1 MSKKILKASAGT
13 GKTYRLA
20 LEYVVSLIK
29 GEKFSDIIVMTFTN
43 KAIAEI
49 EERIIK
55 FLYDLS
61 YETKDSENLKSSI
74 NNLYPDLAL
83 KKDEIE
89 KIYKDLI
96 INKEKLGIYTLDS
109 FKINTF
115 KNAIAPMKEVFS
127 YEIIDDEENSEIL
140 KKVFEKISDNREL
153 FSQFEEFFSDNVE
166 RDVEK
171 YIGILKNLIKYR
183 WRYIFINKDGKLKE
197 RKEFLVDDKDI
208 VNLLD
213 EIKIKIKELCELKAE
228 DKPLEEYANKIF
240 KKYLYLENFNEKR
253 DFFIQ
258 NLEEL
263 ITNDNLHNGRKT
275 TAKKENIIQY
285 KEEMAVLKENLNNL
299 LSKKIFNERIIPYE
313 KQVLNFVEIFFS
325 IYDEIKFKEKKFTQ
339 DDLKDYLLMYL
350 EDEKVNLIKN
360 NQITDY
366 MKEIIESECSSIF
379 IDEFQDTSIAQW
391 KLLEPFINSAK
402 NIICVGDEKQSIYG
416 WRDGEKNLFR
426 DLATIID
433 GEEEN
438 LDTSFRS
445 EENIVEFINEIFE
458 NILEKTGIEWDFIK
472 SNSNKKGREGLV
484 RIYNFTLTEEEK
496 KQNKKNKDNKKEIDK
511 TEYIKT
517 IIDVLKNDFN
527 ENYKG
532 IGIIARKNETLSE
545 IAEELLK
552 NKIPYTLEAKKSIFD
567 HKGVIPVIK
576 LLKYFLTE
584 NIFYLLEFLRDD
596 LILVEDSFIEKIT
609 EVWNLKNDNI
619 SIFFENI
626 LECDGYL
633 EEKKIIEKTS
643 NIYKKYS
650 ETEFRNM
657 DIVLDIIKEFGI
669 VEIYNKE
676 NEIKN
681 IYKFAT
687 ISKNF
692 ENIEEFLEEIEENSS
707 KDIYLQ
713 PTSQEENSISLLTIH
728 KSKGLEYDTVFY
740 ILDEESNKPDR
751 GLNFNIKFDKNYLNI
766 EDYLVCN
773 SKNEKFLTHLDEVF
787 DFYSFKE
794 KKKKEEELNNLYV
807 ALTRPKGNLFIF
819 IVHLKEESLFKNLFE
834 SYRREDYYQIGEI
847 KKYNSPEKEKT
858 ISQEIDFKIDF
869 ESLEKSQEK
878 LNENIEKI
886 KNDAYKYSLELEEKR
901 NIGNIVHY
909 FLENIK
915 YGEKEEIELAL
926 KKTFSKYG
934 ALFGERKLK
943 DEILSE
949 EKIEKIFKNNPDIFS
964 KKWDII
970 YNEYSIYSEQ
980 EKKLYR
986 IDRLMIDNKT
996 KEIYIVDYKTG
1007 TYEEEQLKNYKELVE
1022 FELSRIK
1029 EKNYIVKTKYIEI
1042 Y

>member
-61 YETKDSENLKSSI
+61 YETKDSENLKKSI
-74 NNLYPDLAL
+74 NNLYPDLVL

-109 FKINTF
+109 FKINIF
-115 KNAIAPMKEVFS
+115 KNAIAPMKEIFS

-140 KKVFEKISDNREL
+140 KKVFEKISDDREL

-171 YIGILKNLIKYR
+171 YIEVLKNLVKYR

-197 RKEFLVDDKDI
+197 RKEFLVDDKEI
-208 VNLLD
+208 VSILD
-213 EIKIKIKELCELKAE
+213 ETKIEIEEFWEYKKRANS
-228 DKPLEEYANKIF
+228 LEHYANTVF
-240 KKYLYLENFNEKR
+240 KKYLQLENFEDKKGFFEKN
-253 DFFIQ
+253 I
-258 NLEEL
+258 EEL
-263 ITNDNLHNGRKT
+263 IKNNNLYDGGKIKGTKPEVVQCKDKLN
-275 TAKKENIIQY
+275 E
-285 KEEMAVLKENLNNL
+285 LKENLNNL

-350 EDEKVNLIKN
+350 EDEKANLIKN

-458 NILEKTGIEWDFIK
+458 NILEKIGIEWNFIK
-472 SNSNKKGREGLV
+472 SKSNKKGKEGLV
-484 RIYNFTLTEEEK
+484 RIYNFNLTKEEK
-496 KQNKKNKDNKKEIDK
+496 KKIKEEKREIDK

-596 LILVEDSFIEKIT
+596 LILVEDSFIEKIV
-609 EVWNLKNDNI
+609 EIWNLKNDNI

-626 LECDGYL
+626 LECGEYP
-633 EEKKIIEKTS
+633 EEKKIIKKIGK
-643 NIYKKYS
+643 IYKKYS

-692 ENIEEFLEEIEENSS
+692 ENIKEFLEEIEENSS

-713 PTSQEENSISLLTIH
+713 PTSQEENSVSLLTIH

-740 ILDEESNKPDR
+740 ILDEDKNNPDK

-773 SKNEKFLTHLDEVF
+773 SKNEKFLTYLDEVF

-807 ALTRPKGNLFIF
+807 ALTRPKGNLFIC

-847 KKYNSPEKEKT
+847 KKYDYPEKEKT

-886 KNDAYKYSLELEEKR
+886 KNDVYKYSLELEEKR

-934 ALFGERKLK
+934 ALFGEKKLK
-943 DEILSE
+943 EEILSE
-949 EKIEKIFKNNPDIFS
+949 EKINKIFKNNPDIFS

-1029 EKNYIVKTKYIEI
+1029 EKNYTVKTKYIEI

>member
-109 FKINTF
+109 FKINIF

-171 YIGILKNLIKYR
+171 YIGILKNLVKYR

-197 RKEFLVDDKDI
+197 RKEFLVDEKEI

-213 EIKIKIKELCELKAE
+213 EIKIKIEELCELKDE

-275 TAKKENIIQY
+275 TAKKANIIQY
-285 KEEMAVLKENLNNL
+285 KEEMEVLKENLNNL

-339 DDLKDYLLMYL
+339 DDLKDYLLMHL

-445 EENIVEFINEIFE
+445 EENIVEFINEIFK

-472 SNSNKKGREGLV
+472 SNSNKKGKEGLV
-484 RIYNFTLTEEEK
+484 RIYNFNLTKEEK
-496 KQNKKNKDNKKEIDK
+496 KKIKEEKKEIDK

-517 IIDVLKNDFN
+517 IIGVLKNEFN

-596 LILVEDSFIEKIT
+596 LILVEDSFIEEIV

-626 LECDGYL
+626 LECDGYP

-643 NIYKKYS
+643 KIYKKYS

-657 DIVLDIIKEFGI
+657 NIVLDIIKEFGI
-669 VEIYNKE
+669 IEIYNKE

-692 ENIEEFLEEIEENSS
+692 ENIKEFLEEIEENSS

-713 PTSQEENSISLLTIH
+713 PTSQEENSVSLLTIH

-773 SKNEKFLTHLDEVF
+773 SKNEKFLTYLDEIF

-847 KKYNSPEKEKT
+847 KKYDYPEKEK
-858 ISQEIDFKIDF
+858 IINQEIDFKIDF

-886 KNDAYKYSLELEEKR
+886 KNDAYKYSLDLEEKR

-934 ALFGERKLK
+934 ALFGEKKLK
-943 DEILSE
+943 EEILSE
-949 EKIEKIFKNNPDIFS
+949 EKINKIFKNNPDIFS

-1029 EKNYIVKTKYIEI
+1029 EKNYTVKTKYIEI

>member
-61 YETKDSENLKSSI
+61 YETKDSENLKKSI
-74 NNLYPDLAL
+74 NNLYPDLVL

-109 FKINTF
+109 FKINIF
-115 KNAIAPMKEVFS
+115 KNAIAPMKEIFS

-140 KKVFEKISDNREL
+140 KKVFEKISDDREL

-171 YIGILKNLIKYR
+171 YIEVLKNLVKYR
-183 WRYIFINKDGKLKE
+183 WRYIFINKNGKLKE
-197 RKEFLVDDKDI
+197 RKEFLVDEKEI

-213 EIKIKIKELCELKAE
+213 EIKIKIEELCELKAE
-228 DKPLEEYANKIF
+228 GKSLEEYANKIF

-275 TAKKENIIQY
+275 TAKKANIIQY
-285 KEEMAVLKENLNNL
+285 KEKMEVLKENLNNL

-350 EDEKVNLIKN
+350 EDEKVNLIKK

-426 DLATIID
+426 DLAAIID

-472 SNSNKKGREGLV
+472 SNSNKKGKEGLV
-484 RIYNFTLTEEEK
+484 RIYNFNLTKEEK
-496 KQNKKNKDNKKEIDK
+496 KKIKEEKREIDK

-567 HKGVIPVIK
+567 HKGVVPIIK

-596 LILVEDSFIEKIT
+596 LILVEDSFIEKIV

-626 LECDGYL
+626 LEYGEYP
-633 EEKKIIEKTS
+633 EEKKIIEKIS
-643 NIYKKYS
+643 KIYKKYS

-692 ENIEEFLEEIEENSS
+692 ENIKEFLEEIEENSS

-713 PTSQEENSISLLTIH
+713 PTSQEENSVSLLTIH

-773 SKNEKFLTHLDEVF
+773 SKNEKFLIYLDEIF

-834 SYRREDYYQIGEI
+834 NYRREDYYQVGEI
-847 KKYNSPEKEKT
+847 KKYDYLEKEKT
-858 ISQEIDFKIDF
+858 INQEIDFKIDF

-878 LNENIEKI
+878 LKENIEKI

-915 YGEKEEIELAL
+915 YGEKKEIELAL

-934 ALFGERKLK
+934 ALFGEKKLRE
-943 DEILSE
+943 DILSE

-1007 TYEEEQLKNYKELVE
+1007 TYEEEQLKNYKELIE
-1022 FELSRIK
+1022 FELSKIK
-1029 EKNYIVKTKYIEI
+1029 EKNYTVKTKYIEI
-1042 Y
+1042 

>member
-1 MSKKILKASAGT
+1 MSYTSQV
-13 GKTYRLA
+13 KT
-20 LEYVVSLIK
+20 E
-29 GEKFSDIIVMTFTN
+29 
-43 KAIAEI
+43 
-49 EERIIK
+49 IIK
-55 FLYDLS
+55 
-61 YETKDSENLKSSI
+61 KS
-74 NNLYPDLAL
+74 
-83 KKDEIE
+83 
-89 KIYKDLI
+89 
-96 INKEKLGIYTLDS
+96 IYTT
-109 FKINTF
+109 K
-115 KNAIAPMKEVFS
+115 
-127 YEIIDDEENSEIL
+127 
-140 KKVFEKISDNREL
+140 
-153 FSQFEEFFSDNVE
+153 
-166 RDVEK
+166 
-171 YIGILKNLIKYR
+171 
-183 WRYIFINKDGKLKE
+183 
-197 RKEFLVDDKDI
+197 
-208 VNLLD
+208 
-213 EIKIKIKELCELKAE
+213 
-228 DKPLEEYANKIF
+228 
-240 KKYLYLENFNEKR
+240 
-253 DFFIQ
+253 
-258 NLEEL
+258 
-263 ITNDNLHNGRKT
+263 
-275 TAKKENIIQY
+275 
-285 KEEMAVLKENLNNL
+285 
-299 LSKKIFNERIIPYE
+299 
-313 KQVLNFVEIFFS
+313 
-325 IYDEIKFKEKKFTQ
+325 
-339 DDLKDYLLMYL
+339 
-350 EDEKVNLIKN
+350 
-360 NQITDY
+360 
-366 MKEIIESECSSIF
+366 
-379 IDEFQDTSIAQW
+379 
-391 KLLEPFINSAK
+391 
-402 NIICVGDEKQSIYG
+402 
-416 WRDGEKNLFR
+416 
-426 DLATIID
+426 
-433 GEEEN
+433 
-438 LDTSFRS
+438 
-445 EENIVEFINEIFE
+445 
-458 NILEKTGIEWDFIK
+458 EKTGK
-472 SNSNKKGREGLV
+472 
-484 RIYNFTLTEEEK
+484 
-496 KQNKKNKDNKKEIDK
+496 
-511 TEYIKT
+511 
-517 IIDVLKNDFN
+517 
-527 ENYKG
+527 
-532 IGIIARKNETLSE
+532 
-545 IAEELLK
+545 
-552 NKIPYTLEAKKSIFD
+552 
-567 HKGVIPVIK
+567 
-576 LLKYFLTE
+576 
-584 NIFYLLEFLRDD
+584 
-596 LILVEDSFIEKIT
+596 
-609 EVWNLKNDNI
+609 
-619 SIFFENI
+619 
-626 LECDGYL
+626 
-633 EEKKIIEKTS
+633 
-643 NIYKKYS
+643 IYKKYS

-692 ENIEEFLEEIEENSS
+692 ENIKEFLKEIEENSA

-713 PTSQEENSISLLTIH
+713 PTSQEENSVSLLTIH

-773 SKNEKFLTHLDEVF
+773 SKNEKFLIYLDEIF

-807 ALTRPKGNLFIF
+807 ALTRTKGNLFIF

-834 SYRREDYYQIGEI
+834 SYRREDYYQIGEL
-847 KKYNSPEKEKT
+847 KKYNYPEKEKT

-1022 FELSRIK
+1022 FELLRIK
-1029 EKNYIVKTKYIEI
+1029 EKNYTVKTKYIEI

>member
-29 GEKFSDIIVMTFTN
+29 EEKFSDIIVMTFTN

-61 YETKDSENLKSSI
+61 YETKDSENLKNSI

-171 YIGILKNLIKYR
+171 YIGILKNLVKYR
-183 WRYIFINKDGKLKE
+183 WRYIFINKGEKLKE
-197 RKEFLVDDKDI
+197 RKEFLVDEKEI

-213 EIKIKIKELCELKAE
+213 EIKIKIEELCELKAE
-228 DKPLEEYANKIF
+228 GKPLEEYANKIF

-313 KQVLNFVEIFFS
+313 KQVLNFVEIFFN

-445 EENIVEFINEIFE
+445 EENIIEFINEIFE
-458 NILEKTGIEWDFIK
+458 NVLEKIGIEWDFVK
-472 SNSNKKGREGLV
+472 SKSNKKEKEGLV
-484 RIYNFTLTEEEK
+484 RIYNFNLTKEEK
-496 KQNKKNKDNKKEIDK
+496 KKIKEEKREIDK

-517 IIDVLKNDFN
+517 IIGVLKNDFN

-567 HKGVIPVIK
+567 HKGVVPVIK

-596 LILVEDSFIEKIT
+596 LILVEDSFIEKIV

-626 LECDGYL
+626 LEYGEYP
-633 EEKKIIEKTS
+633 EEKKIIEKIS
-643 NIYKKYS
+643 KIYKKYS

-687 ISKNF
+687 VSKNF
-692 ENIEEFLEEIEENSS
+692 ENIKEFLEEIEENSA

-713 PTSQEENSISLLTIH
+713 PTSQEENSVSLLTIH

-740 ILDEESNKPDR
+740 ILDEDKNNPDK

-766 EDYLVCN
+766 EEYLVCN
-773 SKNEKFLTHLDEVF
+773 SKNEKFLIYLDEVF

-807 ALTRPKGNLFIF
+807 ALTRPKGNLFIC

-847 KKYNSPEKEKT
+847 KKYNYPEKEKT

-934 ALFGERKLK
+934 ALFGEKKLRE
-943 DEILSE
+943 DILSE

-1029 EKNYIVKTKYIEI
+1029 EKNYTVKTKYIEI
-1042 Y
+1042 

>member
-61 YETKDSENLKSSI
+61 YETKDGENLKNSI
-74 NNLYPDLAL
+74 NNLYPDLVL
-83 KKDEIE
+83 KRDEIE

-109 FKINTF
+109 FKITIF

-166 RDVEK
+166 RDVER
-171 YIGILKNLIKYR
+171 YIEILKNLVKYR
-183 WRYIFINKDGKLKE
+183 WRYIFINKTGEYKE
-197 RKEFLVDDKDI
+197 REKFLVNDEDI
-208 VNLLD
+208 INLLD
-213 EIKIKIKELCELKAE
+213 ETKIKIEELCELKAE

-253 DFFIQ
+253 EFFIK
-258 NLEEL
+258 NIGDL

-285 KEEMAVLKENLNNL
+285 KEEMAVLKEKLNNI
-299 LSKKIFNERIIPYE
+299 LSKKIFNEKIIPYE
-313 KQVLNFVEIFFS
+313 KQVLNFVEIFFA

-426 DLATIID
+426 DLVTIID

-458 NILEKTGIEWDFIK
+458 NIPEKIGIEWDFVK
-472 SNSNKKGREGLV
+472 SKSNKKGKEGLI
-484 RIYNFTLTEEEK
+484 RIYNFNLTEEK
-496 KQNKKNKDNKKEIDK
+496 QQNKKNKDEKKEIDK

-517 IIDVLKNDFN
+517 IVDVLKNEFN
-527 ENYKG
+527 ENYRG
-532 IGIIARKNETLSE
+532 IGIIARTNKILTEV
-545 IAEELLK
+545 AEELLK

-567 HKGVIPVIK
+567 HKGVVPIIK

-596 LILVEDSFIEKIT
+596 LILIEDSFLEKIV
-609 EVWNLKNDNI
+609 EIWKLKEDNI
-619 SIFFENI
+619 GIFFENI
-626 LECDGYL
+626 LNCEEYS
-633 EEKKIIEKTS
+633 EEKKIIKKINE
-643 NIYKKYS
+643 IYKKYS
-650 ETEFRNM
+650 KTKFSNM

-669 VEIYNKE
+669 IEIYNKE

-681 IYKFAT
+681 IYKFVT

-692 ENIEEFLEEIEENSS
+692 ENIKIFLEEIEENST

-713 PTSQEENSISLLTIH
+713 LTSKEENSVSLLTIH

-740 ILDEESNKPDR
+740 ILDEESNKPDK

-766 EDYLVCN
+766 EDYMVCD
-773 SKNEKFLTHLDEVF
+773 SKNEIFLTYLDDVF

-794 KKKKEEELNNLYV
+794 QKKKEEEVNNLYV

-819 IVHLKEESLFKNLFE
+819 IIHLKKESLFKNLFE
-834 SYRREDYYQIGEI
+834 SYSREDYYQIGKL
-847 KKYNSPEKEKT
+847 KKYDYPEEEKT
-858 ISQEIDFKIDF
+858 INQEIDFKIDF
-869 ESLEKSQEK
+869 ETLEKSQEK
-878 LNENIEKI
+878 LEENIEKL
-886 KNDAYKYSLELEEKR
+886 KTNSYKYSLELEEKR
-901 NIGNIVHY
+901 NIGNIIHY

-934 ALFGERKLK
+934 ALFGEEKLK
-943 DEILSE
+943 KEILSE

-986 IDRLMIDNKT
+986 IDRLMIDNKSR
-996 KEIYIVDYKTG
+996 EIYIIDYKTG
-1007 TYEEEQLKNYKELVE
+1007 TYEEEQLNTYKELVE
-1022 FELSRIK
+1022 FELSRIE
-1029 EKNYIVKTKYIEI
+1029 EKNYTVKTKYIEI
-1042 Y
+1042 

>member
-109 FKINTF
+109 FKINIF

-171 YIGILKNLIKYR
+171 YIGILKNLVKYR

-197 RKEFLVDDKDI
+197 RKEFLIDDKDI

-213 EIKIKIKELCELKAE
+213 EIKIKIEELCELKAE

-285 KEEMAVLKENLNNL
+285 KEEMAILKGNLNNL

-350 EDEKVNLIKN
+350 EDEKVNLIKK

-458 NILEKTGIEWDFIK
+458 NILEKIGIEWDFIK

-484 RIYNFTLTEEEK
+484 RIYNFNLPKEEK
-496 KQNKKNKDNKKEIDK
+496 KKIKEEKREIDE

-567 HKGVIPVIK
+567 HKGVIPIIK

-596 LILVEDSFIEKIT
+596 LILVEDSFIEKIA
-609 EVWNLKNDNI
+609 EIWNLKNDNI
-619 SIFFENI
+619 SIFFKNI

-633 EEKKIIEKTS
+633 EEKKIIEKTGK
-643 NIYKKYS
+643 IYKKYS

-669 VEIYNKE
+669 IEIYNKE

-681 IYKFAT
+681 IYKFVT
-687 ISKNF
+687 VSKNF
-692 ENIEEFLEEIEENSS
+692 ENIKEFLEEIEENSS

-713 PTSQEENSISLLTIH
+713 PTSQEENSVSLLTIH

-740 ILDEESNKPDR
+740 ILDEDKNNPDK

-766 EDYLVCN
+766 EYYLVCN
-773 SKNEKFLTHLDEVF
+773 SKNEKFLAYLDEIF

-807 ALTRPKGNLFIF
+807 ALTRPKGNLFIC

-847 KKYNSPEKEKT
+847 KKYNYPEKEKT

-878 LNENIEKI
+878 LSENIEKI
-886 KNDAYKYSLELEEKR
+886 KNDVYKYSLELEEKR

-934 ALFGERKLK
+934 ALFGEKKLK
-943 DEILSE
+943 DEILSK

-1007 TYEEEQLKNYKELVE
+1007 TYEEEQLKNYKELIE

>member
-109 FKINTF
+109 FKINIF

-140 KKVFEKISDNREL
+140 KKVFVKISDNREL

-171 YIGILKNLIKYR
+171 YIGILKNLVKYRWRYIFINFVKISDNRELFSQFEEFFSDNVERDVEKYIGILKNLVKYR

-197 RKEFLVDDKDI
+197 RKEFLIDDKDI

-213 EIKIKIKELCELKAE
+213 EIKIKIEELCELKAE
-228 DKPLEEYANKIF
+228 GKSLEEYANKIF

-275 TAKKENIIQY
+275 TAKKANIIQY
-285 KEEMAVLKENLNNL
+285 KEEMEVLKENLNNL

-350 EDEKVNLIKN
+350 EDEKANLIKN

-484 RIYNFTLTEEEK
+484 RIYNFNLTKEEK
-496 KQNKKNKDNKKEIDK
+496 KKIKEEKREIDK

-517 IIDVLKNDFN
+517 IIGVLKNDFNENYKGIGIIARKNETLSEIAEELLKNKIPYTLEAKKSIIGVLKNDFN

-567 HKGVIPVIK
+567 HKGVVPIIK

-596 LILVEDSFIEKIT
+596 LILVEDSFIEKIV
-609 EVWNLKNDNI
+609 EVWNLKNNNI

-626 LECDGYL
+626 LEYGEYP
-633 EEKKIIEKTS
+633 EEKKIIEKIS
-643 NIYKKYS
+643 KIYKKYS

-687 ISKNF
+687 VSKNF
-692 ENIEEFLEEIEENSS
+692 ENIKSETEFRNMDIVLDIIKEFGIVEIYNKENEIKNIYKFATVSKNFENIKEFLEEIEENSA

-713 PTSQEENSISLLTIH
+713 PTSQEENSVSLLTIH
-728 KSKGLEYDTVFY
+728 KSKGLEYDTV
-740 ILDEESNKPDR
+740 
-751 GLNFNIKFDKNYLNI
+751 
-766 EDYLVCN
+766 
-773 SKNEKFLTHLDEVF
+773 
-787 DFYSFKE
+787 
-794 KKKKEEELNNLYV
+794 
-807 ALTRPKGNLFIF
+807 
-819 IVHLKEESLFKNLFE
+819 
-834 SYRREDYYQIGEI
+834 
-847 KKYNSPEKEKT
+847 
-858 ISQEIDFKIDF
+858 
-869 ESLEKSQEK
+869 
-878 LNENIEKI
+878 
-886 KNDAYKYSLELEEKR
+886 
-901 NIGNIVHY
+901 
-909 FLENIK
+909 
-915 YGEKEEIELAL
+915 
-926 KKTFSKYG
+926 
-934 ALFGERKLK
+934 
-943 DEILSE
+943 
-949 EKIEKIFKNNPDIFS
+949 
-964 KKWDII
+964 
-970 YNEYSIYSEQ
+970 
-980 EKKLYR
+980 R
-986 IDRLMIDNKT
+986 I
-996 KEIYIVDYKTG
+996 
-1007 TYEEEQLKNYKELVE
+1007 
-1022 FELSRIK
+1022 
-1029 EKNYIVKTKYIEI
+1029 
-1042 Y
+1042 

>member
-74 NNLYPDLAL
+74 NNLYPDLVL
-83 KKDEIE
+83 KRDEIE

-109 FKINTF
+109 FKINIF

-171 YIGILKNLIKYR
+171 YIGILKNLVKYR

-197 RKEFLVDDKDI
+197 RKEFLVDDKEI
-208 VNLLD
+208 VSILD
-213 EIKIKIKELCELKAE
+213 ETKIEIEEFWEYKKRANS
-228 DKPLEEYANKIF
+228 LEHYANTVF
-240 KKYLYLENFNEKR
+240 KKYLQLENFEDKKGFFEK
-253 DFFIQ
+253 
-258 NLEEL
+258 NVEEL
-263 ITNDNLHNGRKT
+263 IKNNLYDGGKIKGTKPEVVQCKDKLN
-275 TAKKENIIQY
+275 E
-285 KEEMAVLKENLNNL
+285 LKENLNNL

-313 KQVLNFVEIFFS
+313 KQILNFVEIFFS

-433 GEEEN
+433 GEKEN

-458 NILEKTGIEWDFIK
+458 NILEKTGIEWNFIK
-472 SNSNKKGREGLV
+472 SKSNKKGKEGLV
-484 RIYNFTLTEEEK
+484 RIYNFNLTKEEK
-496 KQNKKNKDNKKEIDK
+496 KKIKEEKREIDK

-517 IIDVLKNDFN
+517 IIGVLKNDFN

-596 LILVEDSFIEKIT
+596 LILVEDSFIEKIV
-609 EVWNLKNDNI
+609 EIWNLKNDKI
-619 SIFFENI
+619 SIFFENV
-626 LECDGYL
+626 LECGEYP
-633 EEKKIIEKTS
+633 EEKKIIKKIGK
-643 NIYKKYS
+643 IYKKYS

-692 ENIEEFLEEIEENSS
+692 ENIKEFLKEIEENSA

-713 PTSQEENSISLLTIH
+713 PTSQEENSVSLLTIH

-740 ILDEESNKPDR
+740 ILDEDKNNPDK

-773 SKNEKFLTHLDEVF
+773 SKNEKFLTYLDEVF

-807 ALTRPKGNLFIF
+807 ALTRPKGNLFIC

-847 KKYNSPEKEKT
+847 KKYNYPEKEKT

-878 LNENIEKI
+878 LSENIEKI
-886 KNDAYKYSLELEEKR
+886 KNDVYKYSLELEEKR

-934 ALFGERKLK
+934 ALFGEKKLRE
-943 DEILSE
+943 DILSE

-1029 EKNYIVKTKYIEI
+1029 EKNYTVKTKYIEI
-1042 Y
+1042 

>member
-61 YETKDSENLKSSI
+61 YETKDSENLKKSI
-74 NNLYPDLAL
+74 NNLYPDLVL

-109 FKINTF
+109 FKINIF
-115 KNAIAPMKEVFS
+115 KNAIAPMKEIFS

-140 KKVFEKISDNREL
+140 KKVFEKISDDREL

-171 YIGILKNLIKYR
+171 YIEVLKNLVKYR
-183 WRYIFINKDGKLKE
+183 WRYIFINKNGKLKE
-197 RKEFLVDDKDI
+197 RKEFLVDEKEI

-213 EIKIKIKELCELKAE
+213 EIKIKIEEFWEYKKKANT
-228 DKPLEEYANKIF
+228 LEHYTNTVF
-240 KKYLYLENFNEKR
+240 KKYLQLENFEDKKG
-253 DFFIQ
+253 FFKK
-258 NLEEL
+258 NVEEL
-263 ITNDNLHNGRKT
+263 IKNNLYDGGKIKGTKPEVVQCKDKLN
-275 TAKKENIIQY
+275 E
-285 KEEMAVLKENLNNL
+285 LKENLNNL

-350 EDEKVNLIKN
+350 EDEKANLIKN

-391 KLLEPFINSAK
+391 KLLEPFINSSE

-458 NILEKTGIEWDFIK
+458 NILEKIGIEWDFIK
-472 SNSNKKGREGLV
+472 SKSNKKEKEGLV
-484 RIYNFTLTEEEK
+484 RIYNFNLTKEEK
-496 KQNKKNKDNKKEIDK
+496 KKIKEEKREIDE

-567 HKGVIPVIK
+567 HKGVIPIIK

-596 LILVEDSFIEKIT
+596 LILVEDSFIEEIV

-619 SIFFENI
+619 SIFFKNI

-633 EEKKIIEKTS
+633 EEKKIIEKIS
-643 NIYKKYS
+643 KIYKKYS

-692 ENIEEFLEEIEENSS
+692 ENIKEFLKEIEENSA

-713 PTSQEENSISLLTIH
+713 PTSQEENSVSLLTIH

-740 ILDEESNKPDR
+740 ILDEDKNNPDK

-766 EDYLVCN
+766 EEYLVCN
-773 SKNEKFLTHLDEVF
+773 SKNEKFLTYLDEVF

-807 ALTRPKGNLFIF
+807 ALTRPKGNLFIC

-847 KKYNSPEKEKT
+847 KKYNYPEKEKT

-878 LNENIEKI
+878 LSENIEKI

-934 ALFGERKLK
+934 ALFGEKKLRE
-943 DEILSE
+943 DILSE

-1029 EKNYIVKTKYIEI
+1029 EKNYTVKTKYIEI
-1042 Y
+1042 

>member
-61 YETKDSENLKSSI
+61 YETKDSENLKNSI

-109 FKINTF
+109 FKINIF
-115 KNAIAPMKEVFS
+115 KNAIAPMKEIFS

-171 YIGILKNLIKYR
+171 YIGILKNLVKYR

-197 RKEFLVDDKDI
+197 RKEFLVDEKEI

-213 EIKIKIKELCELKAE
+213 EIKIKIEELCELKAE

-325 IYDEIKFKEKKFTQ
+325 IYDDIKFKEKKFTQ

-350 EDEKVNLIKN
+350 EDEKVNLIKK

-458 NILEKTGIEWDFIK
+458 NILEKIGIEWDFIK
-472 SNSNKKGREGLV
+472 SKSNKKEKEGLV
-484 RIYNFTLTEEEK
+484 RIYNFNLTKEEK
-496 KQNKKNKDNKKEIDK
+496 KKIKEEKREIDK

-567 HKGVIPVIK
+567 HKGVIPIIK

-596 LILVEDSFIEKIT
+596 LILVEDSFIEKIV

-626 LECDGYL
+626 LEYGEYP
-633 EEKKIIEKTS
+633 EEKKIIEKIS
-643 NIYKKYS
+643 KIYKKYS

-692 ENIEEFLEEIEENSS
+692 ENIKEFLEEIEENSA

-713 PTSQEENSISLLTIH
+713 PTSQEGNSVSLLTIH

-773 SKNEKFLTHLDEVF
+773 SKNEKFLIYLDEIF

-847 KKYNSPEKEKT
+847 KKYDYPEKEKT
-858 ISQEIDFKIDF
+858 INQEIDFKIDF

-878 LNENIEKI
+878 LKENIEKI

-915 YGEKEEIELAL
+915 YGEKKEIELAL

-934 ALFGERKLK
+934 ALFGEKKLK

-1029 EKNYIVKTKYIEI
+1029 EKNYTVKTKYIEI
-1042 Y
+1042 

>member
-109 FKINTF
+109 FKINIF

-171 YIGILKNLIKYR
+171 YIGILKNLVKYR

-197 RKEFLVDDKDI
+197 RKEFLVDDKEI
-208 VNLLD
+208 VSILD
-213 EIKIKIKELCELKAE
+213 ETKIEIEEFWEYKKRTNS
-228 DKPLEEYANKIF
+228 LEHYANTVF
-240 KKYLYLENFNEKR
+240 KKYLQLENFEDKKGFFEK
-253 DFFIQ
+253 
-258 NLEEL
+258 NVEEL
-263 ITNDNLHNGRKT
+263 IKNNLYDGGKIKGTKPEVVQCKDKLN
-275 TAKKENIIQY
+275 E
-285 KEEMAVLKENLNNL
+285 LKENLNNL

-350 EDEKVNLIKN
+350 EDEKVNLIKK

-458 NILEKTGIEWDFIK
+458 NILEKIGIEWDFIK

-484 RIYNFTLTEEEK
+484 RIYNFNLTKEEK
-496 KQNKKNKDNKKEIDK
+496 KKIKEEKREIDK

-517 IIDVLKNDFN
+517 IIGVLKNDFN

-596 LILVEDSFIEKIT
+596 LILVEDSFIEKIV

-626 LECDGYL
+626 LEYGEYP
-633 EEKKIIEKTS
+633 EEKKIIEKIS
-643 NIYKKYS
+643 KIYKKYS

-692 ENIEEFLEEIEENSS
+692 ENIKEFLEEIEENSS

-713 PTSQEENSISLLTIH
+713 PTSQEENSVSLLTIH

-740 ILDEESNKPDR
+740 ILDEDKNNPDK

-766 EDYLVCN
+766 EDYLICN
-773 SKNEKFLTHLDEVF
+773 SKNEKFLTYLDEVF

-819 IVHLKEESLFKNLFE
+819 IVYLKEESLFKNLFE

-847 KKYNSPEKEKT
+847 KKYNYPEKEKT

-886 KNDAYKYSLELEEKR
+886 KNDVYKYSLELEEKR
-901 NIGNIVHY
+901 NIGNIIHY

-934 ALFGERKLK
+934 ALFGEKKLRE
-943 DEILSE
+943 DILSE

-1029 EKNYIVKTKYIEI
+1029 EKNYTVKTKYIEI
-1042 Y
+1042 

>member
-109 FKINTF
+109 FKINIF

-171 YIGILKNLIKYR
+171 YIGILKNLVKYR

-197 RKEFLVDDKDI
+197 RKEFLVDDKEI
-208 VNLLD
+208 VSILD
-213 EIKIKIKELCELKAE
+213 ETKIEIEEFWEYKKRANS
-228 DKPLEEYANKIF
+228 LEHYANTVF
-240 KKYLYLENFNEKR
+240 KKYLQLENFEDKKG
-253 DFFIQ
+253 FFKK
-258 NLEEL
+258 NVEEL
-263 ITNDNLHNGRKT
+263 IKNNLYDGGKIKGTKPEVVQCKDKLN
-275 TAKKENIIQY
+275 E
-285 KEEMAVLKENLNNL
+285 LKENLNNL

-350 EDEKVNLIKN
+350 EDEKANLIKN

-391 KLLEPFINSAK
+391 KLLEPFINSSE

-458 NILEKTGIEWDFIK
+458 NILEKIGIEWDFIK
-472 SNSNKKGREGLV
+472 SKSNKKEKEGLV
-484 RIYNFTLTEEEK
+484 RIYNFNLTKEEK
-496 KQNKKNKDNKKEIDK
+496 KKIKEEKREIDK

-567 HKGVIPVIK
+567 HKGVIPIIK

-596 LILVEDSFIEKIT
+596 LILVEDSFIEEIV

-619 SIFFENI
+619 SIFFKNI

-633 EEKKIIEKTS
+633 EEKKIIEKIS
-643 NIYKKYS
+643 KIYKKYS

-692 ENIEEFLEEIEENSS
+692 ENIKEFLEEIEENSS

-713 PTSQEENSISLLTIH
+713 PTSQEENSVSLLTIH

-773 SKNEKFLTHLDEVF
+773 SKNEKFLIYLDEIF

-807 ALTRPKGNLFIF
+807 ALTRPKGNLFVF
-819 IVHLKEESLFKNLFE
+819 VVHLKEESLFKNLFE
-834 SYRREDYYQIGEI
+834 SYRREDYYQIGEL
-847 KKYNSPEKEKT
+847 KKYDYPEKEKT
-858 ISQEIDFKIDF
+858 ISQETDFKIDF

-878 LNENIEKI
+878 LDENIEKI

-934 ALFGERKLK
+934 ALFGEKKLK

-1029 EKNYIVKTKYIEI
+1029 EKNYTVKTKYIEI

>member
-109 FKINTF
+109 FKINIF

-171 YIGILKNLIKYR
+171 YIGILKNLVKYR
-183 WRYIFINKDGKLKE
+183 WRYIFINKGEKLKE
-197 RKEFLVDDKDI
+197 RKEFLVDEKEI

-213 EIKIKIKELCELKAE
+213 EIKIKIEELCELKDE

-285 KEEMAVLKENLNNL
+285 KEEMTVLKENLNNI

-325 IYDEIKFKEKKFTQ
+325 IYDDMKFKEKKFTQ

-445 EENIVEFINEIFE
+445 EENIIEFINEIFE
-458 NILEKTGIEWDFIK
+458 NVLEKIGIEWDFVK
-472 SNSNKKGREGLV
+472 SKSNKKEKEGLV
-484 RIYNFTLTEEEK
+484 RIYNFNLTKEEK
-496 KQNKKNKDNKKEIDK
+496 KKIKEEKKEIDEN
-511 TEYIKT
+511 EYIKT
-517 IIDVLKNDFN
+517 IINVLKNEFN

-567 HKGVIPVIK
+567 HKGVVPVIK

-596 LILVEDSFIEKIT
+596 LILVEDSFIEKIV

-633 EEKKIIEKTS
+633 EEKKIIKKTGK
-643 NIYKKYS
+643 IYKKYS

-692 ENIEEFLEEIEENSS
+692 ENIKEFLEEIEENSS

-713 PTSQEENSISLLTIH
+713 PTSQEENSVSLLTIH

-740 ILDEESNKPDR
+740 ICL
-751 GLNFNIKFDKNYLNI
+751 
-766 EDYLVCN
+766 
-773 SKNEKFLTHLDEVF
+773 
-787 DFYSFKE
+787 
-794 KKKKEEELNNLYV
+794 LY
-807 ALTRPKGNLFIF
+807 T
-819 IVHLKEESLFKNLFE
+819 
-834 SYRREDYYQIGEI
+834 
-847 KKYNSPEKEKT
+847 SP
-858 ISQEIDFKIDF
+858 SPRD
-869 ESLEKSQEK
+869 
-878 LNENIEKI
+878 
-886 KNDAYKYSLELEEKR
+886 
-901 NIGNIVHY
+901 
-909 FLENIK
+909 
-915 YGEKEEIELAL
+915 
-926 KKTFSKYG
+926 
-934 ALFGERKLK
+934 
-943 DEILSE
+943 
-949 EKIEKIFKNNPDIFS
+949 
-964 KKWDII
+964 
-970 YNEYSIYSEQ
+970 
-980 EKKLYR
+980 
-986 IDRLMIDNKT
+986 
-996 KEIYIVDYKTG
+996 
-1007 TYEEEQLKNYKELVE
+1007 
-1022 FELSRIK
+1022 
-1029 EKNYIVKTKYIEI
+1029 
-1042 Y
+1042 

>member
-61 YETKDSENLKSSI
+61 YETKDSENLKKSI
-74 NNLYPDLAL
+74 NNLYPDLVL

-109 FKINTF
+109 FKINIF

-171 YIGILKNLIKYR
+171 YIGILKNLVKYR

-197 RKEFLVDDKDI
+197 RKEFLIDDKDI

-213 EIKIKIKELCELKAE
+213 EIKIKIEELCELKAE
-228 DKPLEEYANKIF
+228 GKSLEEYANKIF

-275 TAKKENIIQY
+275 TAKKANIIQY
-285 KEEMAVLKENLNNL
+285 KEEMEVLKENLNNL

-391 KLLEPFINSAK
+391 KLLERFINSAK

-458 NILEKTGIEWDFIK
+458 NILEKIGIEWDFIK

-517 IIDVLKNDFN
+517 IIGVLKNDFN

-567 HKGVIPVIK
+567 HKGVVPIIK

-596 LILVEDSFIEKIT
+596 LILVEDSFIEKIV

-626 LECDGYL
+626 LEYGEYP
-633 EEKKIIEKTS
+633 EEKKIIEKIS
-643 NIYKKYS
+643 KIYKKYF
-650 ETEFRNM
+650 ETEFRNT

-692 ENIEEFLEEIEENSS
+692 ENIKEFLEEIEENSS

-713 PTSQEENSISLLTIH
+713 PTSQEENSVSLLTIH

-773 SKNEKFLTHLDEVF
+773 SKNEKFLIYLDEVF

-819 IVHLKEESLFKNLFE
+819 IIHLKEESLFKNLFE
-834 SYRREDYYQIGEI
+834 SYRREDYYQVGEI
-847 KKYNSPEKEKT
+847 KKYDYPEKEKT
-858 ISQEIDFKIDF
+858 INQEINFKIDF

-878 LNENIEKI
+878 LKENIEKI

-934 ALFGERKLK
+934 ALFGEKKLRE
-943 DEILSE
+943 DILSE

-964 KKWDII
+964 KKWGII

-1029 EKNYIVKTKYIEI
+1029 EKNYTVKTKYIEI
-1042 Y
+1042 

>member
-109 FKINTF
+109 FKINIF

-171 YIGILKNLIKYR
+171 YIGILKNLVKYR

-197 RKEFLVDDKDI
+197 RKEFLVDDKEI
-208 VNLLD
+208 VSILD
-213 EIKIKIKELCELKAE
+213 ETKIEIEEFWEYKKRANS
-228 DKPLEEYANKIF
+228 LEHYANTVF
-240 KKYLYLENFNEKR
+240 KKYLQLENFEDKKG
-253 DFFIQ
+253 FFKK
-258 NLEEL
+258 NVEEL
-263 ITNDNLHNGRKT
+263 IKNNLYDGGKIKGTKPEVVQCKDKLN
-275 TAKKENIIQY
+275 E
-285 KEEMAVLKENLNNL
+285 LKENLNNL

-350 EDEKVNLIKN
+350 EDEKANLIKN

-391 KLLEPFINSAK
+391 KLLEPFINSSE

-458 NILEKTGIEWDFIK
+458 NILEKIGIEWDFIK
-472 SNSNKKGREGLV
+472 SKSNKKEKEGLV
-484 RIYNFTLTEEEK
+484 RIYNFNLTKEEK
-496 KQNKKNKDNKKEIDK
+496 KKIKEEKREIDE

-567 HKGVIPVIK
+567 HKGVIPIIK

-596 LILVEDSFIEKIT
+596 LILVEDSFIEEIV

-619 SIFFENI
+619 SIFFKNI

-633 EEKKIIEKTS
+633 EEKKIIEKIS
-643 NIYKKYS
+643 KIYKKYS

-692 ENIEEFLEEIEENSS
+692 ENIKEFLKEIEENSA

-713 PTSQEENSISLLTIH
+713 PTSQEENSVSLLTIH

-740 ILDEESNKPDR
+740 ILDEDKNNPDK

-766 EDYLVCN
+766 EEYLVCN
-773 SKNEKFLTHLDEVF
+773 SKNEKFLTYLDEVF

-807 ALTRPKGNLFIF
+807 ALTRPKGNLFIC

-847 KKYNSPEKEKT
+847 KKYNYPEKEKT

-878 LNENIEKI
+878 LSENIEKI

-934 ALFGERKLK
+934 ALFGEKKLRE
-943 DEILSE
+943 DILSE

-1029 EKNYIVKTKYIEI
+1029 EKNYTVKTKYIEI
-1042 Y
+1042 

>member
-109 FKINTF
+109 FKINIF

-171 YIGILKNLIKYR
+171 YIGILKNLVKYR

-213 EIKIKIKELCELKAE
+213 EIKIKIEELCELKAE
-228 DKPLEEYANKIF
+228 GKSLEEYAN
-240 KKYLYLENFNEKR
+240 
-253 DFFIQ
+253 
-258 NLEEL
+258 
-263 ITNDNLHNGRKT
+263 
-275 TAKKENIIQY
+275 
-285 KEEMAVLKENLNNL
+285 
-299 LSKKIFNERIIPYE
+299 KIFNERIIPYE

-350 EDEKVNLIKN
+350 EDEKVNLIKK

-426 DLATIID
+426 DLAAIID

-458 NILEKTGIEWDFIK
+458 NVLEKIGIEWDFIK

-484 RIYNFTLTEEEK
+484 RIYNFNLPKEEK
-496 KQNKKNKDNKKEIDK
+496 KKIKEEKREIDE

-517 IIDVLKNDFN
+517 IIDVLKKDFN

-545 IAEELLK
+545 IAEGLLK

-596 LILVEDSFIEKIT
+596 LILVEDSSIEKIT
-609 EVWNLKNDNI
+609 EVWNLKNDDI
-619 SIFFENI
+619 SIFFENV
-626 LECDGYL
+626 LECGEYP
-633 EEKKIIEKTS
+633 EEKKIIEKIS
-643 NIYKKYS
+643 KIYKKYF
-650 ETEFRNM
+650 ETEFRNT

-687 ISKNF
+687 VSKNF
-692 ENIEEFLEEIEENSS
+692 ENIKEFLKEIEENSA

-713 PTSQEENSISLLTIH
+713 PTSQEENSVSLLTIH

-773 SKNEKFLTHLDEVF
+773 SKNEKFLTYLDEVF

-819 IVHLKEESLFKNLFE
+819 IVYLKEESLFKNLFE
-834 SYRREDYYQIGEI
+834 NYRREDYYQVGEI
-847 KKYNSPEKEKT
+847 KKYDYPEKEKT

-915 YGEKEEIELAL
+915 YGEKEETELAL

-934 ALFGERKLK
+934 ALFGEKKLK

-1029 EKNYIVKTKYIEI
+1029 EKNYTVKTKYIEI
-1042 Y
+1042 

>member
-61 YETKDSENLKSSI
+61 YETKDSENLKNSI

-109 FKINTF
+109 FKINIF

-171 YIGILKNLIKYR
+171 YIDTLKNLVKYR

-197 RKEFLVDDKDI
+197 RKEFLVDDKEI
-208 VNLLD
+208 VSILD
-213 EIKIKIKELCELKAE
+213 ETKIEIEEFWEYKKRANS
-228 DKPLEEYANKIF
+228 LEHYANTVF
-240 KKYLYLENFNEKR
+240 KKYLQLENFEDKKGFFEK
-253 DFFIQ
+253 
-258 NLEEL
+258 NVEEL
-263 ITNDNLHNGRKT
+263 IKNNLYDGGKIKGTKPEVVQCKDKLN
-275 TAKKENIIQY
+275 E
-285 KEEMAVLKENLNNL
+285 LKENLNNL

-325 IYDEIKFKEKKFTQ
+325 IYDDIKFKEKKFTQ

-350 EDEKVNLIKN
+350 EDEKVNLIKK

-438 LDTSFRS
+438 LNTSFRS

-458 NILEKTGIEWDFIK
+458 NILEKIGIEWDFIK
-472 SNSNKKGREGLV
+472 SKSNKKEKEGLV
-484 RIYNFTLTEEEK
+484 RIYNFNLTKEEK
-496 KQNKKNKDNKKEIDK
+496 KKIKEEKREIDK

-552 NKIPYTLEAKKSIFD
+552 NKIPYTLEAKKSIFN
-567 HKGVIPVIK
+567 HKGVIPIIK

-609 EVWNLKNDNI
+609 EVWNLKNDDI

-626 LECDGYL
+626 LECGEYP
-633 EEKKIIEKTS
+633 EEKKIIEKIS
-643 NIYKKYS
+643 KIYKKYF
-650 ETEFRNM
+650 ETEFRNT

-687 ISKNF
+687 VSKNF
-692 ENIEEFLEEIEENSS
+692 ENIKEFLEEIEENSA

-713 PTSQEENSISLLTIH
+713 PTSQEENSVSLLTIH

-740 ILDEESNKPDR
+740 ILDEDKNNPDK

-766 EDYLVCN
+766 EEYLVCN
-773 SKNEKFLTHLDEVF
+773 SKNEKFLIYLDEVF

-834 SYRREDYYQIGEI
+834 SYRREDYYQTGEI
-847 KKYNSPEKEKT
+847 KKYNYPEKEKT

-934 ALFGERKLK
+934 ALFGEKKLRE
-943 DEILSE
+943 DILSE
-949 EKIEKIFKNNPDIFS
+949 EKIEKILKNNPDIFS

-1029 EKNYIVKTKYIEI
+1029 EKNYTVKTKYIEI
-1042 Y
+1042 

>member
-83 KKDEIE
+83 RKDEIE

-109 FKINTF
+109 FKINIF

-171 YIGILKNLIKYR
+171 YIGILKNIVKYR

-197 RKEFLVDDKDI
+197 RKEFLIDDKEI
-208 VNLLD
+208 VSILD
-213 EIKIKIKELCELKAE
+213 ETKIEIEEFWEYKKRANS
-228 DKPLEEYANKIF
+228 LEHYANTVF
-240 KKYLYLENFNEKR
+240 KKYLQLENFEDKKGFFEK
-253 DFFIQ
+253 
-258 NLEEL
+258 NVEEL
-263 ITNDNLHNGRKT
+263 IKNNLYDGGKIKGTKPEVVYCKDKLN
-275 TAKKENIIQY
+275 E
-285 KEEMAVLKENLNNL
+285 LKGNLNNL

-350 EDEKVNLIKN
+350 EDEKLNLIKN

-433 GEEEN
+433 GEKEN

-458 NILEKTGIEWDFIK
+458 NILEKTGIEWNFIK
-472 SNSNKKGREGLV
+472 SKSNKKGKEGLV
-484 RIYNFTLTEEEK
+484 RIYNFNLTKEEK
-496 KQNKKNKDNKKEIDK
+496 KKIKEEKREIDK

-517 IIDVLKNDFN
+517 IIGVLKNDFN

-596 LILVEDSFIEKIT
+596 LILVEDSFIEKIV
-609 EVWNLKNDNI
+609 EIWNLKNDKI
-619 SIFFENI
+619 SIFFENV
-626 LECDGYL
+626 LECGEYP
-633 EEKKIIEKTS
+633 EEKKIIKKIGK
-643 NIYKKYS
+643 IYKKYS

-692 ENIEEFLEEIEENSS
+692 ENIKEFLEEIEENSA
-707 KDIYLQ
+707 KDIYVQL
-713 PTSQEENSISLLTIH
+713 TSQEGNSVSLLTIH

-773 SKNEKFLTHLDEVF
+773 PKNEKILTYLDEVF

-807 ALTRPKGNLFIF
+807 ALTRPKGNLFVF

-847 KKYNSPEKEKT
+847 KKYDYPEKEKT
-858 ISQEIDFKIDF
+858 INQEIDFKIDF

-878 LNENIEKI
+878 LKENIEKI

-934 ALFGERKLK
+934 ALFGEKKLRE
-943 DEILSE
+943 EILSE

-1029 EKNYIVKTKYIEI
+1029 EKNYAVKTKYIEI
-1042 Y
+1042 

>member
-61 YETKDSENLKSSI
+61 YETKDSENLKNSI

-109 FKINTF
+109 FKINIF

-171 YIGILKNLIKYR
+171 YIGILKNLVKYR
-183 WRYIFINKDGKLKE
+183 WRYIFINTDGKLKE
-197 RKEFLVDDKDI
+197 RKEFLVDDKEI
-208 VNLLD
+208 VSILD
-213 EIKIKIKELCELKAE
+213 ETKIEIEEFWEYKKRANS
-228 DKPLEEYANKIF
+228 LEHYANTVF
-240 KKYLYLENFNEKR
+240 KKYLQLENFEDKKGFFEKNVEKLIKNNLYDGGKIKGTKPEVVQCKDKLNE
-253 DFFIQ
+253 
-258 NLEEL
+258 
-263 ITNDNLHNGRKT
+263 
-275 TAKKENIIQY
+275 
-285 KEEMAVLKENLNNL
+285 LKENLNNL

-458 NILEKTGIEWDFIK
+458 NILEKIGIEWDFIK
-472 SNSNKKGREGLV
+472 SKSNKKEKEGLV
-484 RIYNFTLTEEEK
+484 RIYNFNLTKEEK
-496 KQNKKNKDNKKEIDK
+496 KKIKEEKREIDK

-517 IIDVLKNDFN
+517 IINVLKNDFN

-567 HKGVIPVIK
+567 HKGVIPIIK

-596 LILVEDSFIEKIT
+596 LILVEDSFIEKIV

-619 SIFFENI
+619 SIFFKNI
-626 LECDGYL
+626 LECGEYS
-633 EEKKIIEKTS
+633 EEKKIIEKIS
-643 NIYKKYS
+643 KIYKKYS
-650 ETEFRNM
+650 ETEFRNT

-687 ISKNF
+687 VSKNF
-692 ENIEEFLEEIEENSS
+692 ENIKEFLEEIEENSA

-713 PTSQEENSISLLTIH
+713 PTSQEENSVSLLTIH

-740 ILDEESNKPDR
+740 ILDEDKNNPDK

-766 EDYLVCN
+766 EEYLVCN
-773 SKNEKFLTHLDEVF
+773 SKNEKFLIYLDEVF

-847 KKYNSPEKEKT
+847 KKYDYPEKEKT
-858 ISQEIDFKIDF
+858 INQEIDFKIDF

-878 LNENIEKI
+878 LKENIEKI

-934 ALFGERKLK
+934 ALFGEKKLK
-943 DEILSE
+943 EEILSE
-949 EKIEKIFKNNPDIFS
+949 EKINKIFKNNPDIFS

-1029 EKNYIVKTKYIEI
+1029 EKNYTVKTKYIEI

>member
-74 NNLYPDLAL
+74 NNLYPDLVL
-83 KKDEIE
+83 KRDEIE

-109 FKINTF
+109 FKINIF

-171 YIGILKNLIKYR
+171 YIGILKNLVKYR
-183 WRYIFINKDGKLKE
+183 WRYIFINKNGKLKE
-197 RKEFLVDDKDI
+197 RKEFLVDDKEI
-208 VNLLD
+208 VSILD
-213 EIKIKIKELCELKAE
+213 ETKIEIEEFWEYKKRANS
-228 DKPLEEYANKIF
+228 LEHYANTVF
-240 KKYLYLENFNEKR
+240 KKYLQLENFEDKKG
-253 DFFIQ
+253 FFKK
-258 NLEEL
+258 NVEEL
-263 ITNDNLHNGRKT
+263 IKNNLYDGGKIKGTKPEVVQCKDKLN
-275 TAKKENIIQY
+275 E
-285 KEEMAVLKENLNNL
+285 LKENLNNL

-350 EDEKVNLIKN
+350 EDEKANLIKN

-458 NILEKTGIEWDFIK
+458 NVLEKIGIEWDFVK
-472 SNSNKKGREGLV
+472 SKSNKKEKEGLV
-484 RIYNFTLTEEEK
+484 RIYNFNLTKEEK
-496 KQNKKNKDNKKEIDK
+496 KKIKEEKKEIDEN
-511 TEYIKT
+511 EYIKT
-517 IIDVLKNDFN
+517 IINVLKNEFN

-567 HKGVIPVIK
+567 HKGVVPVIK

-596 LILVEDSFIEKIT
+596 LILVEDSFIEKIV

-633 EEKKIIEKTS
+633 EEKKIIKKTGK
-643 NIYKKYS
+643 IYKKYS

-692 ENIEEFLEEIEENSS
+692 ENIKELLEEIEENSS

-713 PTSQEENSISLLTIH
+713 PTSQEENSVSLLTIH

-740 ILDEESNKPDR
+740 ILDEDKNNPDK

-766 EDYLVCN
+766 EEYLVCN
-773 SKNEKFLTHLDEVF
+773 SKNEKFLTYLDEVF

-847 KKYNSPEKEKT
+847 KKYDYPEKEKT
-858 ISQEIDFKIDF
+858 INQEIDFKIDF

-878 LNENIEKI
+878 LKENIEKI
-886 KNDAYKYSLELEEKR
+886 KNDAYRYSLELEEKR

-934 ALFGERKLK
+934 ALFGEKKLRE
-943 DEILSE
+943 DILSE
-949 EKIEKIFKNNPDIFS
+949 EKIEKIFKNNLDIFS

-1029 EKNYIVKTKYIEI
+1029 EKNYTVKTKYIEI
-1042 Y
+1042 

>member
-74 NNLYPDLAL
+74 NNLYPDLVL
-83 KKDEIE
+83 KRDEIE

-109 FKINTF
+109 FKINIF

-171 YIGILKNLIKYR
+171 YIGILKNLVKYR

-197 RKEFLVDDKDI
+197 RKEFLVDDKEI
-208 VNLLD
+208 VSILD
-213 EIKIKIKELCELKAE
+213 ETKIEIEEFWEYKKRANS
-228 DKPLEEYANKIF
+228 LEHYANTVF
-240 KKYLYLENFNEKR
+240 KKYLQLENFEDKKGFFEK
-253 DFFIQ
+253 
-258 NLEEL
+258 NVEEL
-263 ITNDNLHNGRKT
+263 IKNNLYDGGKIKGTKPEVVQCKDKLN
-275 TAKKENIIQY
+275 E
-285 KEEMAVLKENLNNL
+285 LKENLNNL

-350 EDEKVNLIKN
+350 EDEKLNLIKN

-484 RIYNFTLTEEEK
+484 RIYNFNLTKEEK
-496 KQNKKNKDNKKEIDK
+496 KKIKEEKREIDK

-517 IIDVLKNDFN
+517 IIGVLKNDFN

-567 HKGVIPVIK
+567 HKGVVPIIK

-596 LILVEDSFIEKIT
+596 LILVEDSFIEKIV
-609 EVWNLKNDNI
+609 EVWNLKNNNI

-626 LECDGYL
+626 LEYGEYP
-633 EEKKIIEKTS
+633 EEKKIIEKIS
-643 NIYKKYS
+643 KIYKKYS

-692 ENIEEFLEEIEENSS
+692 ENIKEFLKEIEENSA

-713 PTSQEENSISLLTIH
+713 PTSQEENSVSLLTIH

-740 ILDEESNKPDR
+740 ILDEDKNNPDK

-766 EDYLVCN
+766 EEYLVCN
-773 SKNEKFLTHLDEVF
+773 SKNEKFLTYLDEVF

-834 SYRREDYYQIGEI
+834 NYRREDYYQVGEI
-847 KKYNSPEKEKT
+847 KKYDYPEKEKT
-858 ISQEIDFKIDF
+858 INQEIDFKIDF

-878 LNENIEKI
+878 LKENIEKI

-915 YGEKEEIELAL
+915 YGEKKEIELAL

-934 ALFGERKLK
+934 ALFGEKKLRE
-943 DEILSE
+943 DILSE
-949 EKIEKIFKNNPDIFS
+949 EKIEKILKNNPDIFS

-1007 TYEEEQLKNYKELVE
+1007 TYEEEQLKNYKELIE

-1029 EKNYIVKTKYIEI
+1029 EKNYTVKTKYIEI
-1042 Y
+1042 

>member
-61 YETKDSENLKSSI
+61 YETKDSENLKKSI
-74 NNLYPDLAL
+74 NNLYPDLVL

-109 FKINTF
+109 FKINIF
-115 KNAIAPMKEVFS
+115 KNAIAPMKEIFS

-140 KKVFEKISDNREL
+140 KKVFEKISDDREL

-171 YIGILKNLIKYR
+171 YIEVLKNLVKYR
-183 WRYIFINKDGKLKE
+183 WRYIFINKNGKLKE
-197 RKEFLVDDKDI
+197 RKEFLVDEKEI

-213 EIKIKIKELCELKAE
+213 EIKIKIEEFWEYKKKANT
-228 DKPLEEYANKIF
+228 LEHYTNTVF
-240 KKYLYLENFNEKR
+240 KKYLQLENFG
-253 DFFIQ
+253 D
-258 NLEEL
+258 
-263 ITNDNLHNGRKT
+263 
-275 TAKKENIIQY
+275 KKEFFEKNIESLIKNNNLYDGGKIKGTKPEVVQC
-285 KEEMAVLKENLNNL
+285 KNKLNELKENLNNL
-299 LSKKIFNERIIPYE
+299 LSKKIFNEKIIPYE

-350 EDEKVNLIKN
+350 EDEKANLIKN

-402 NIICVGDEKQSIYG
+402 NITCVGDEKQSIYG

-458 NILEKTGIEWDFIK
+458 NVLEKIGIEWNFIK
-472 SNSNKKGREGLV
+472 SKSNKKGKEGLV
-484 RIYNFTLTEEEK
+484 RIYNFNLTKEEK
-496 KQNKKNKDNKKEIDK
+496 KKIKEEKREIDK

-567 HKGVIPVIK
+567 YKGVIPIIK

-596 LILVEDSFIEKIT
+596 LILVEDSFIEKIV

-619 SIFFENI
+619 PIFFENI
-626 LECDGYL
+626 LEYGEYP
-633 EEKKIIEKTS
+633 EEKKIIEKIS
-643 NIYKKYS
+643 KIYKKYS

-692 ENIEEFLEEIEENSS
+692 ENIKEFLEEIEENSS

-713 PTSQEENSISLLTIH
+713 PTSQEENSVSLLTIH

-766 EDYLVCN
+766 EEYLVCN
-773 SKNEKFLTHLDEVF
+773 PKNEKILTYLDEVF

-847 KKYNSPEKEKT
+847 KKYDYPEKEKT

-886 KNDAYKYSLELEEKR
+886 KNDAYKYSLDLEEKR

-934 ALFGERKLK
+934 ALFGEKKLK
-943 DEILSE
+943 EEILSE
-949 EKIEKIFKNNPDIFS
+949 EKINKIFKNNPDIFS

-1029 EKNYIVKTKYIEI
+1029 EKNYTVKTKYIEI

>member
-61 YETKDSENLKSSI
+61 YETKDSENLKKSI
-74 NNLYPDLAL
+74 NNLYPDLVL

-109 FKINTF
+109 FKINIF
-115 KNAIAPMKEVFS
+115 KNAIAPMKEIFS

-140 KKVFEKISDNREL
+140 KKVFEKISDDREL

-171 YIGILKNLIKYR
+171 YIEVLKNLVKYR
-183 WRYIFINKDGKLKE
+183 WRYIFINKNGKLKE
-197 RKEFLVDDKDI
+197 RKEFLVDEKEI

-213 EIKIKIKELCELKAE
+213 EIKIKIEEFWEYKKKANT
-228 DKPLEEYANKIF
+228 LEHYTNTVF
-240 KKYLYLENFNEKR
+240 KKYLQLENFEDKKG
-253 DFFIQ
+253 FFKK
-258 NLEEL
+258 NVEEL
-263 ITNDNLHNGRKT
+263 IKNNLYDGGKIKGTKPEVVQCKDKLN
-275 TAKKENIIQY
+275 E
-285 KEEMAVLKENLNNL
+285 LKENLNNL

-350 EDEKVNLIKN
+350 EDEKANLIKN

-391 KLLEPFINSAK
+391 KLLEPFINSSE

-458 NILEKTGIEWDFIK
+458 NILEKIGIEWDFIK
-472 SNSNKKGREGLV
+472 SKSNKKEKEGLV
-484 RIYNFTLTEEEK
+484 RIYNFNLTKEEK
-496 KQNKKNKDNKKEIDK
+496 KKIKEEKREIDE

-567 HKGVIPVIK
+567 HKGVIPIIK

-596 LILVEDSFIEKIT
+596 LILVEDSFIEEIV

-619 SIFFENI
+619 SIFFKNI

-633 EEKKIIEKTS
+633 EEKKIIEKIS
-643 NIYKKYS
+643 KIYKKYS

-692 ENIEEFLEEIEENSS
+692 ENIKEFLKEIEENSA

-713 PTSQEENSISLLTIH
+713 PTSQEENSVSLLTIH

-847 KKYNSPEKEKT
+847 KKYNYPEKEKT

-878 LNENIEKI
+878 LSENIEKI
-886 KNDAYKYSLELEEKR
+886 KNDVYKYSLELEEKR

-934 ALFGERKLK
+934 ALFGEKKLRE
-943 DEILSE
+943 DILSE

-1029 EKNYIVKTKYIEI
+1029 EKNYTVKTKYIEI
-1042 Y
+1042 

>member
-74 NNLYPDLAL
+74 NNLYPDLVL
-83 KKDEIE
+83 KRDEIE

-109 FKINTF
+109 FKINIF

-171 YIGILKNLIKYR
+171 YIGILKNLVKYR
-183 WRYIFINKDGKLKE
+183 WRYIFINKNGKLKE
-197 RKEFLVDDKDI
+197 RKEFLVDDKEI
-208 VNLLD
+208 VSILD
-213 EIKIKIKELCELKAE
+213 ETKIEIEEFWEYKKRANS
-228 DKPLEEYANKIF
+228 LEHYANTVF
-240 KKYLYLENFNEKR
+240 KKYLQLENFEDKKG
-253 DFFIQ
+253 FFKK
-258 NLEEL
+258 NVEEL
-263 ITNDNLHNGRKT
+263 IKNNLYDGGKIKGTKPEVVQCKDKLN
-275 TAKKENIIQY
+275 E
-285 KEEMAVLKENLNNL
+285 LKENLNNL

-350 EDEKVNLIKN
+350 EDEKANLIKN

-458 NILEKTGIEWDFIK
+458 NVLEKIGIEWDFVK
-472 SNSNKKGREGLV
+472 SKSNKKEKEGLV
-484 RIYNFTLTEEEK
+484 RIYNFNLTKEEK
-496 KQNKKNKDNKKEIDK
+496 KKIKEEKKEIDEN
-511 TEYIKT
+511 EYIKT
-517 IIDVLKNDFN
+517 IINVLKNEFN

-567 HKGVIPVIK
+567 HKGVVPVIK

-596 LILVEDSFIEKIT
+596 LILVEDSFIEKIV

-633 EEKKIIEKTS
+633 EEKKIIKKTGK
-643 NIYKKYS
+643 IYKKYS

-692 ENIEEFLEEIEENSS
+692 ENIKELLEEIEENSS

-713 PTSQEENSISLLTIH
+713 PTSQEENSVSLLTIH

-740 ILDEESNKPDR
+740 ILDEDKNNPDK

-766 EDYLVCN
+766 EEYLVCN
-773 SKNEKFLTHLDEVF
+773 SKNEKFLIYLDEVF

-847 KKYNSPEKEKT
+847 KKYDYPEKEKT
-858 ISQEIDFKIDF
+858 INQEIDFKIDF

-878 LNENIEKI
+878 LKENIEKI
-886 KNDAYKYSLELEEKR
+886 KNDAYRYSLELEEKR

-934 ALFGERKLK
+934 ALFGEKKLRE
-943 DEILSE
+943 DILSE
-949 EKIEKIFKNNPDIFS
+949 EKIEKIFKNNLDIFS

-1029 EKNYIVKTKYIEI
+1029 EKNYTVKTKYIEI
-1042 Y
+1042 

>member
-29 GEKFSDIIVMTFTN
+29 EEKFSDIIVMTFTN

-55 FLYDLS
+55 LLYDLS

-109 FKINTF
+109 FKINIF

-171 YIGILKNLIKYR
+171 YIGILKNLVKYR

-197 RKEFLVDDKDI
+197 RKEFLVDDKEI
-208 VNLLD
+208 VSILD
-213 EIKIKIKELCELKAE
+213 ETKIEIEEFWEYKKRANS
-228 DKPLEEYANKIF
+228 LEHYANTVF
-240 KKYLYLENFNEKR
+240 KKYLQLENFEDKKG
-253 DFFIQ
+253 FFKK
-258 NLEEL
+258 NVEEL
-263 ITNDNLHNGRKT
+263 IKNNLYDGGKIKGTKPEVVQCKDKLN
-275 TAKKENIIQY
+275 E
-285 KEEMAVLKENLNNL
+285 LKENLNNL

-350 EDEKVNLIKN
+350 EDEKANLIKN

-458 NILEKTGIEWDFIK
+458 NILEKIGIEWDFIK
-472 SNSNKKGREGLV
+472 SKSNKKEKEGLV
-484 RIYNFTLTEEEK
+484 RIYNFNLTKEEK
-496 KQNKKNKDNKKEIDK
+496 KKIKEEKREIDE

-567 HKGVIPVIK
+567 HKGVIPIIK

-596 LILVEDSFIEKIT
+596 LILVEDSFIEEIV

-619 SIFFENI
+619 SIFFKNI

-633 EEKKIIEKTS
+633 EEKKIIEKIS
-643 NIYKKYS
+643 KIYKKYS

-692 ENIEEFLEEIEENSS
+692 ENIKEFLKEIEENSA

-713 PTSQEENSISLLTIH
+713 PTSQEENSVSLLTIH

-740 ILDEESNKPDR
+740 ILDEDKNNPDK

-766 EDYLVCN
+766 EEYLVCN
-773 SKNEKFLTHLDEVF
+773 SKNEKFLTYLDEVF

-807 ALTRPKGNLFIF
+807 ALTRPKGNLFIC

-847 KKYNSPEKEKT
+847 KKYNYPEKEKT

-878 LNENIEKI
+878 LKENIEKI

-934 ALFGERKLK
+934 ALFGEKKLK

-1029 EKNYIVKTKYIEI
+1029 EKNYTVKTKYIEI
-1042 Y
+1042 

>member
-61 YETKDSENLKSSI
+61 YETKDGENLKNSI
-74 NNLYPDLAL
+74 NNLYPDLVL
-83 KKDEIE
+83 KRDEIE

-109 FKINTF
+109 FKITIF

-153 FSQFEEFFSDNVE
+153 FSQFEAFFSDNVE
-166 RDVEK
+166 RDVER
-171 YIGILKNLIKYR
+171 YIEILKNLVKYR
-183 WRYIFINKDGKLKE
+183 WRYIFINKTGEYKE
-197 RKEFLVDDKDI
+197 REKFLVNDEDI
-208 VNLLD
+208 INLLD
-213 EIKIKIKELCELKAE
+213 ETKIKIEEFWEYKEKANS
-228 DKPLEEYANKIF
+228 LEYYANTVF
-240 KKYLYLENFNEKR
+240 KKYLQLEKLENKKEFLERDIEALIKNNNLYDGGKIKGSKPEVVQCKNKLNELK
-253 DFFIQ
+253 
-258 NLEEL
+258 EEL
-263 ITNDNLHNGRKT
+263 
-275 TAKKENIIQY
+275 NI
-285 KEEMAVLKENLNNL
+285 L
-299 LSKKIFNERIIPYE
+299 LSKKIFNEKIIPYE
-313 KQVLNFVEIFFS
+313 KQVLNFVEIFFA
-325 IYDEIKFKEKKFTQ
+325 IYDEIKFKEKKFIQ

-426 DLATIID
+426 DLVTIID

-458 NILEKTGIEWDFIK
+458 NIPEKIGVEWDFVK
-472 SNSNKKGREGLV
+472 SKSEKKGKEGLI
-484 RIYNFTLTEEEK
+484 RIYNFTLTEEK
-496 KQNKKNKDNKKEIDK
+496 QQNKKNKDEKKEIDK
-511 TEYIKT
+511 TEYTKT
-517 IIDVLKNDFN
+517 IVDVLKNEFN
-527 ENYKG
+527 ENYRG
-532 IGIIARKNETLSE
+532 IGIIARTNKILTEV
-545 IAEELLK
+545 AEELLK

-567 HKGVIPVIK
+567 HKDVVPIIK

-596 LILVEDSFIEKIT
+596 LILVEDSFIEKII
-609 EVWNLKNDNI
+609 EVWSLKNDNV

-633 EEKKIIEKTS
+633 EEKKIIKKINE
-643 NIYKKYS
+643 IYKKYS
-650 ETEFRNM
+650 KTKFSNM

-669 VEIYNKE
+669 IEIYNKE

-692 ENIEEFLEEIEENSS
+692 ENIKVFLEEIEENST

-713 PTSQEENSISLLTIH
+713 LTSKEENSVSLLTIH
-728 KSKGLEYDTVFY
+728 KSKGLEYDTIFY
-740 ILDEESNKPDR
+740 ILDEESNKPDK

-766 EDYLVCN
+766 EDYMVCD
-773 SKNEKFLTHLDEVF
+773 SKNEIFLTYLDDVF

-794 KKKKEEELNNLYV
+794 QKKKEEEVNNLYV

-819 IVHLKEESLFKNLFE
+819 IIHLKKESLFKNLFE
-834 SYRREDYYQIGEI
+834 SYSREDYYQIGKL
-847 KKYNSPEKEKT
+847 KKYDYPEEEKT
-858 ISQEIDFKIDF
+858 INQEIDFKIDF
-869 ESLEKSQEK
+869 ETLEKSQEK
-878 LNENIEKI
+878 LEENIEKL
-886 KNDAYKYSLELEEKR
+886 KTDSYKYSLELEEKR
-901 NIGNIVHY
+901 NIGNIIHY

-915 YGEKEEIELAL
+915 YGEKEEIELTL

-934 ALFGERKLK
+934 ALFGEEKLK
-943 DEILSE
+943 KEILSE

-986 IDRLMIDNKT
+986 IDRLMIDNKSR
-996 KEIYIVDYKTG
+996 EIYIIDYKTG
-1007 TYEEEQLKNYKELVE
+1007 TYEEEQLNTYKELVE
-1022 FELSRIK
+1022 FELSRIE
-1029 EKNYIVKTKYIEI
+1029 EKNYTVKTKYIEI
-1042 Y
+1042 

>member
-61 YETKDSENLKSSI
+61 YETKDSENLKNSI

-109 FKINTF
+109 FKINIF

-171 YIGILKNLIKYR
+171 YIGILKNLVKYR

-228 DKPLEEYANKIF
+228 GKSLEEYANKIF

-275 TAKKENIIQY
+275 TAKKANIIQY
-285 KEEMAVLKENLNNL
+285 KEEMEVLKENLNNL

-325 IYDEIKFKEKKFTQ
+325 IYDEIKFKEKKFAQ

-445 EENIVEFINEIFE
+445 EENIVEFINEIFK

-496 KQNKKNKDNKKEIDK
+496 KQNKKNKDNKKEIDETK
-511 TEYIKT
+511 YIKT

-567 HKGVIPVIK
+567 HKGVIPIIK

-596 LILVEDSFIEKIT
+596 LILVEDSFIEKIV

-626 LECDGYL
+626 LEYGEYP
-633 EEKKIIEKTS
+633 EEKKIIEKIS
-643 NIYKKYS
+643 KIYKKYS

-692 ENIEEFLEEIEENSS
+692 ENIKEFLEEIEENSS

-713 PTSQEENSISLLTIH
+713 PTSQEENSVSLLTIH

-740 ILDEESNKPDR
+740 ILDEESNKSDR

-773 SKNEKFLTHLDEVF
+773 SKNEKFLIYLDEIF

-819 IVHLKEESLFKNLFE
+819 IVYLKEESLFKNLFE
-834 SYRREDYYQIGEI
+834 NYRREDYYQVGEI
-847 KKYNSPEKEKT
+847 KKYNYPEKEKT

-934 ALFGERKLK
+934 ALFGEKKLRE
-943 DEILSE
+943 DILSE

-1029 EKNYIVKTKYIEI
+1029 EKNYTVKTKYIEI
-1042 Y
+1042 

>member
-61 YETKDSENLKSSI
+61 YETKDSENLKKSI
-74 NNLYPDLAL
+74 NNLYPDLVL

-109 FKINTF
+109 FKINIF
-115 KNAIAPMKEVFS
+115 KNAIAPMKEIFS

-140 KKVFEKISDNREL
+140 KKVFEKISDDREL

-171 YIGILKNLIKYR
+171 YIGILKNLVKYR
-183 WRYIFINKDGKLKE
+183 WRYIFINKDQKLKE
-197 RKEFLVDDKDI
+197 RKEFLVDEKEI

-213 EIKIKIKELCELKAE
+213 EIKIKIEELCELKAE
-228 DKPLEEYANKIF
+228 GKPLEEYANKIF

-285 KEEMAVLKENLNNL
+285 KEEMAVLKGNLNNL

-350 EDEKVNLIKN
+350 EDEKLNLIKN

-438 LDTSFRS
+438 LNTSFRS

-472 SNSNKKGREGLV
+472 SKSNKKGKEGLV
-484 RIYNFTLTEEEK
+484 RIYNFNLTKEEK
-496 KQNKKNKDNKKEIDK
+496 KKIKEEKREIDE

-567 HKGVIPVIK
+567 HKGVIPIIK

-596 LILVEDSFIEKIT
+596 LILVEDSFIEKIV

-626 LECDGYL
+626 LEYGEYP
-633 EEKKIIEKTS
+633 EEKKIIEKIS
-643 NIYKKYS
+643 KIYKKYS

-692 ENIEEFLEEIEENSS
+692 ENIKEFLEEIEENSS

-713 PTSQEENSISLLTIH
+713 PISQEENSVSLLTIH

-740 ILDEESNKPDR
+740 ILDEDKNNPDK

-766 EDYLVCN
+766 EEYLVCN
-773 SKNEKFLTHLDEVF
+773 SKNEKFLIYLDEVF

-807 ALTRPKGNLFIF
+807 ALTRPKGNLFIC

-847 KKYNSPEKEKT
+847 KKYNYPEKEKT

-878 LNENIEKI
+878 LSENIEKI

-934 ALFGERKLK
+934 ALFGEKKLRE
-943 DEILSE
+943 DILSE

-1029 EKNYIVKTKYIEI
+1029 EKNYTVKTKYIEI
-1042 Y
+1042 

>member
-29 GEKFSDIIVMTFTN
+29 EEKFSDIIVMTFTN

-74 NNLYPDLAL
+74 NNLYPDLVL
-83 KKDEIE
+83 KRDEIE

-109 FKINTF
+109 FKINIF

-171 YIGILKNLIKYR
+171 YIGILKNLVKYR

-197 RKEFLVDDKDI
+197 RKEFLIDDKDI

-213 EIKIKIKELCELKAE
+213 EIKIKIEELCELKAE
-228 DKPLEEYANKIF
+228 GKSLEEYANKIF

-275 TAKKENIIQY
+275 TAKKANIIQY
-285 KEEMAVLKENLNNL
+285 KEEMEVLKENLNNL

-366 MKEIIESECSSIF
+366 MKEIIESECLSIF

-458 NILEKTGIEWDFIK
+458 NILEKIGIEWDFIK
-472 SNSNKKGREGLV
+472 SKSNKKEKEGLV
-484 RIYNFTLTEEEK
+484 RIYNFNLTKEEK
-496 KQNKKNKDNKKEIDK
+496 KKIKEEKREIDK

-596 LILVEDSFIEKIT
+596 LILVEDSFIEEIV

-619 SIFFENI
+619 SIFFKNI

-633 EEKKIIEKTS
+633 EEKKIIEKIS
-643 NIYKKYS
+643 KIYKKYS

-692 ENIEEFLEEIEENSS
+692 ENIKEFLKEIEENSA

-713 PTSQEENSISLLTIH
+713 PTSQEENSVSLLTIH

-740 ILDEESNKPDR
+740 ILDEDKNNPDK

-773 SKNEKFLTHLDEVF
+773 SKNEKFLTYLDEVF
-787 DFYSFKE
+787 DFYFFKE

-819 IVHLKEESLFKNLFE
+819 IVCLKEESLFKNLFE
-834 SYRREDYYQIGEI
+834 SYRREDYYQVGEI
-847 KKYNSPEKEKT
+847 KKYNYPEKEKT

-901 NIGNIVHY
+901 NIGNIIHY

-934 ALFGERKLK
+934 ALFGEKKLRE
-943 DEILSE
+943 DILSE

-1029 EKNYIVKTKYIEI
+1029 EKNYTVKTKYIEI
-1042 Y
+1042 

>member
-109 FKINTF
+109 FKINIF

-153 FSQFEEFFSDNVE
+153 FSQFEKFFSDNVE

-171 YIGILKNLIKYR
+171 YIGILKNLVKYR

-197 RKEFLVDDKDI
+197 RKEFLVDDKEI
-208 VNLLD
+208 VSILD
-213 EIKIKIKELCELKAE
+213 ETKIEIEEFWEYKKRANS
-228 DKPLEEYANKIF
+228 LEHYANTVF
-240 KKYLYLENFNEKR
+240 KKYLQLENFEDKKG
-253 DFFIQ
+253 FFKK
-258 NLEEL
+258 NVEEL
-263 ITNDNLHNGRKT
+263 IKNNLYDGGKIKGTKPEVVQCKDKLN
-275 TAKKENIIQY
+275 E
-285 KEEMAVLKENLNNL
+285 LKENLNNL

-350 EDEKVNLIKN
+350 EDEKANLIKN

-458 NILEKTGIEWDFIK
+458 NIPEKIGIEWNFIK
-472 SNSNKKGREGLV
+472 SKSNKKGREGLV
-484 RIYNFTLTEEEK
+484 RIYNFNLTKEEK
-496 KQNKKNKDNKKEIDK
+496 KKIKEEKREIDK

-517 IIDVLKNDFN
+517 IIGVLKNDFN

-567 HKGVIPVIK
+567 HKGVVPIIK

-596 LILVEDSFIEKIT
+596 LILVEDSFIEKIV

-619 SIFFENI
+619 SIFFKNI

-633 EEKKIIEKTS
+633 EEKKIIEKIS
-643 NIYKKYS
+643 KIYKKYS

-692 ENIEEFLEEIEENSS
+692 ENIKEFLKEIEENTA

-713 PTSQEENSISLLTIH
+713 PTSQEENSVSLLTIH

-740 ILDEESNKPDR
+740 ILDEDKNNPDK

-773 SKNEKFLTHLDEVF
+773 SKNEKFLTYLDEIF

-878 LNENIEKI
+878 LKENIEKI

-934 ALFGERKLK
+934 ALFGEKKLRE
-943 DEILSE
+943 DILSE

-964 KKWDII
+964 KKWGII

-996 KEIYIVDYKTG
+996 KEIYILDYKTG

-1029 EKNYIVKTKYIEI
+1029 EKNYTVKTKYIEI
-1042 Y
+1042 

>member
-61 YETKDSENLKSSI
+61 YETKDSENLKKSI
-74 NNLYPDLAL
+74 NNLYPDLVL

-109 FKINTF
+109 FKINIF
-115 KNAIAPMKEVFS
+115 KNAIAPMKEIFS

-140 KKVFEKISDNREL
+140 KKVFEKISDDREL

-171 YIGILKNLIKYR
+171 YIEVLKNLVKYR
-183 WRYIFINKDGKLKE
+183 WRYIFINKNGKLKE
-197 RKEFLVDDKDI
+197 RKEFLVDEKEI

-213 EIKIKIKELCELKAE
+213 EIKIKIEEFWEYKKKANT
-228 DKPLEEYANKIF
+228 LEHYTNTVF
-240 KKYLYLENFNEKR
+240 KKYLQLENFG
-253 DFFIQ
+253 D
-258 NLEEL
+258 
-263 ITNDNLHNGRKT
+263 
-275 TAKKENIIQY
+275 KKEFFEKNIESLIKNNNLYDGGKIKGTKPEVVQC
-285 KEEMAVLKENLNNL
+285 KNKLNELKENLNNL
-299 LSKKIFNERIIPYE
+299 LSKKIFNEKIIPYE

-350 EDEKVNLIKN
+350 EDEKANLIKN

-458 NILEKTGIEWDFIK
+458 NVLEKIGIEWNFIK
-472 SNSNKKGREGLV
+472 SKSNKKGKEGLV
-484 RIYNFTLTEEEK
+484 RIYNFNLTKEEK
-496 KQNKKNKDNKKEIDK
+496 KKIKEEKREIDK

-567 HKGVIPVIK
+567 HKGVIPIIK

-596 LILVEDSFIEKIT
+596 LILVEDSFIEKIV

-626 LECDGYL
+626 LEYGEYP
-633 EEKKIIEKTS
+633 EEKKIIEKIS
-643 NIYKKYS
+643 KIYKKYS

-692 ENIEEFLEEIEENSS
+692 ENIKEFLEEIEENSS

-713 PTSQEENSISLLTIH
+713 PTSQEENSVSLLTIH

-766 EDYLVCN
+766 EEYLVCN
-773 SKNEKFLTHLDEVF
+773 PKNEKILTYLDEVF

-847 KKYNSPEKEKT
+847 KKYDYPEKEKT

-886 KNDAYKYSLELEEKR
+886 KNDAYKYSLDLEEKR

-934 ALFGERKLK
+934 ALFGEKKLK
-943 DEILSE
+943 EEILSE
-949 EKIEKIFKNNPDIFS
+949 KKINKIFKNNPDIFS

-1029 EKNYIVKTKYIEI
+1029 EKNYTVKTKYIEI

>member
-109 FKINTF
+109 FKINIF

-153 FSQFEEFFSDNVE
+153 FSQFEKFFSDNVE

-171 YIGILKNLIKYR
+171 YIGILKNLVKYR

-197 RKEFLVDDKDI
+197 RKEFLVDDKEI
-208 VNLLD
+208 VSILD
-213 EIKIKIKELCELKAE
+213 ETKIEIEEFWEYKKRANS
-228 DKPLEEYANKIF
+228 LEHYANTVF
-240 KKYLYLENFNEKR
+240 KKYLQLENFEDKKG
-253 DFFIQ
+253 FFKK
-258 NLEEL
+258 NVEEL
-263 ITNDNLHNGRKT
+263 IKNNLYDGGKIKGTKPEVVQCKDKLN
-275 TAKKENIIQY
+275 E
-285 KEEMAVLKENLNNL
+285 LKENLNNL

-350 EDEKVNLIKN
+350 EDEKANLIKN

-391 KLLEPFINSAK
+391 KLLEPFINSSE

-458 NILEKTGIEWDFIK
+458 NILEKIGIEWDFIK
-472 SNSNKKGREGLV
+472 SKSNKKEKEGLV
-484 RIYNFTLTEEEK
+484 RIYNFNLTKEEK
-496 KQNKKNKDNKKEIDK
+496 KKIKEEKREIDE

-567 HKGVIPVIK
+567 HKGVIPIIK

-596 LILVEDSFIEKIT
+596 LILVEDSFIEEIV

-619 SIFFENI
+619 SIFFKNI

-633 EEKKIIEKTS
+633 EEKKIIEKIS
-643 NIYKKYS
+643 KIYKKYS

-692 ENIEEFLEEIEENSS
+692 ENIKEFLKEIEENSA

-713 PTSQEENSISLLTIH
+713 PTSQEENSVSLLTIH

-740 ILDEESNKPDR
+740 ILDEDKNNPDK

-766 EDYLVCN
+766 EEYLVCN
-773 SKNEKFLTHLDEVF
+773 SKNEKFLTYLDEVF

-807 ALTRPKGNLFIF
+807 ALTRPKGNLFIC

-847 KKYNSPEKEKT
+847 KKYNYPEKEKT

-878 LNENIEKI
+878 LSENIEKI

-934 ALFGERKLK
+934 ALFGEKKLRE
-943 DEILSE
+943 DILSE

-1029 EKNYIVKTKYIEI
+1029 EKNYTVKTKYIEI
-1042 Y
+1042 

>member
-109 FKINTF
+109 FKINIF
-115 KNAIAPMKEVFS
+115 KNAIAPMKEIFS

-171 YIGILKNLIKYR
+171 YIGILKNLVKYK

-213 EIKIKIKELCELKAE
+213 EIKIKIEELCELKAE
-228 DKPLEEYANKIF
+228 GKSLEEYANKIF

-275 TAKKENIIQY
+275 TAKKANIIQY
-285 KEEMAVLKENLNNL
+285 KEEMEVLKENLNNL

-350 EDEKVNLIKN
+350 EDEKANLIKN

-458 NILEKTGIEWDFIK
+458 NILEKIGIEWDFIK
-472 SNSNKKGREGLV
+472 SKSNKKEKEGLV
-484 RIYNFTLTEEEK
+484 RIYNFNLTKEEK
-496 KQNKKNKDNKKEIDK
+496 KKIKEEKREIDK

-517 IIDVLKNDFN
+517 IIGVLKNDFN

-567 HKGVIPVIK
+567 HKGVVPIIK

-596 LILVEDSFIEKIT
+596 LILVEDSFIEKIV
-609 EVWNLKNDNI
+609 EVWNLKNYNI

-626 LECDGYL
+626 LEYGEYP
-633 EEKKIIEKTS
+633 EEKKIIEKIS
-643 NIYKKYS
+643 KIYKKYS

-692 ENIEEFLEEIEENSS
+692 ENIKEFLEEIEENSS

-713 PTSQEENSISLLTIH
+713 PTSQEENSVSLLTIH

-740 ILDEESNKPDR
+740 ILDEDKNNPDK

-766 EDYLVCN
+766 EEYLVCN
-773 SKNEKFLTHLDEVF
+773 SKNEKFLIYLDEVF

-819 IVHLKEESLFKNLFE
+819 IVCLKEESLFKNLFE
-834 SYRREDYYQIGEI
+834 SYRREDYYQVGEI
-847 KKYNSPEKEKT
+847 KKYNYPEKEKT

-934 ALFGERKLK
+934 ALFGEKKLK
-943 DEILSE
+943 DEILSK

-1029 EKNYIVKTKYIEI
+1029 EKNYTVKTKYIEI
-1042 Y
+1042 

>member
-20 LEYVVSLIK
+20 LEYVISLIK

-61 YETKDSENLKSSI
+61 YETKDSENLKNSI

-109 FKINTF
+109 FKINIF

-140 KKVFEKISDNREL
+140 KKVFEKISDDREL

-171 YIGILKNLIKYR
+171 YIEVLKNLVKYR
-183 WRYIFINKDGKLKE
+183 WRYIFINKNGKLKE
-197 RKEFLVDDKDI
+197 RKEFLVDEKEI

-213 EIKIKIKELCELKAE
+213 EIKIKIEEFWEYKKKANT
-228 DKPLEEYANKIF
+228 LEHYTNTVF
-240 KKYLYLENFNEKR
+240 KKYLQLENFEDKKG
-253 DFFIQ
+253 FFKK
-258 NLEEL
+258 NVEEL
-263 ITNDNLHNGRKT
+263 IKNNLYDGGKIKGTKPEVVQCKDKLN
-275 TAKKENIIQY
+275 E
-285 KEEMAVLKENLNNL
+285 LKENLNNL

-438 LDTSFRS
+438 LDTAFRS

-458 NILEKTGIEWDFIK
+458 NILEKIGIEWDFIK
-472 SNSNKKGREGLV
+472 SKSNKKEKEGLV
-484 RIYNFTLTEEEK
+484 RIYNFNLTKEEK
-496 KQNKKNKDNKKEIDK
+496 KKIKEEKREIDK

-517 IIDVLKNDFN
+517 IIGVLKNDFN

-567 HKGVIPVIK
+567 HKGVVPIIK

-596 LILVEDSFIEKIT
+596 LILVEDSFIEKIV

-626 LECDGYL
+626 LEYGEYP
-633 EEKKIIEKTS
+633 EEKKIIEKIRK
-643 NIYKKYS
+643 IYKKYS

-692 ENIEEFLEEIEENSS
+692 ENIKEFLEEIEENSS

-713 PTSQEENSISLLTIH
+713 PTSQEENSVSLLTIH

-740 ILDEESNKPDR
+740 ILDEDKNNPDK

-773 SKNEKFLTHLDEVF
+773 SKNEKFMTYLDEVF

-807 ALTRPKGNLFIF
+807 AVTRPKGNLFIF

-847 KKYNSPEKEKT
+847 KKYDYPEKEKT
-858 ISQEIDFKIDF
+858 INQEIDFKIDF

-878 LNENIEKI
+878 LKENIEKI

-915 YGEKEEIELAL
+915 YREKEEIELAL

-934 ALFGERKLK
+934 ALFGEKKLRE
-943 DEILSE
+943 DILSE

-1029 EKNYIVKTKYIEI
+1029 EKNYTVKTKYIEI
-1042 Y
+1042 

>member
-61 YETKDSENLKSSI
+61 YETKDSENLKKSI
-74 NNLYPDLAL
+74 NNLYPDLVL

-109 FKINTF
+109 FKINIF
-115 KNAIAPMKEVFS
+115 KNAIAPMKEIFS

-140 KKVFEKISDNREL
+140 KKVFEKISDDREL

-171 YIGILKNLIKYR
+171 YIEVLKNLVKYR
-183 WRYIFINKDGKLKE
+183 WRYIFINKNGKLKE
-197 RKEFLVDDKDI
+197 RKEFLVDEKEI

-213 EIKIKIKELCELKAE
+213 EIKIKIEEFWEYKKKANT
-228 DKPLEEYANKIF
+228 LEHYTNTVF
-240 KKYLYLENFNEKR
+240 KKYLQLENFG
-253 DFFIQ
+253 D
-258 NLEEL
+258 
-263 ITNDNLHNGRKT
+263 
-275 TAKKENIIQY
+275 KKEFFEKNIESLIKNNNLYDGGKIKGTKPEVVQC
-285 KEEMAVLKENLNNL
+285 KNKLNELKENLNNL
-299 LSKKIFNERIIPYE
+299 LSKKIFNEKIIPYE

-350 EDEKVNLIKN
+350 EDEKANLIKN

-433 GEEEN
+433 GEKEN

-458 NILEKTGIEWDFIK
+458 NILEKTGIEWNFIK
-472 SNSNKKGREGLV
+472 SKSNKKGKEGLV
-484 RIYNFTLTEEEK
+484 RIYNFNLTKEEK
-496 KQNKKNKDNKKEIDK
+496 KKIKEEKREIDK

-517 IIDVLKNDFN
+517 IIGVLKNDFN

-596 LILVEDSFIEKIT
+596 LILVEDSFIEKIV
-609 EVWNLKNDNI
+609 EIWNLKNDKI
-619 SIFFENI
+619 SIFFENV
-626 LECDGYL
+626 LECGEYP
-633 EEKKIIEKTS
+633 EEKKIIKKIGK
-643 NIYKKYS
+643 IYKKYS

-692 ENIEEFLEEIEENSS
+692 ENIKEFLKEIEENSA

-713 PTSQEENSISLLTIH
+713 PTSQEENSVSLLTIH

-766 EDYLVCN
+766 EEYLVCN
-773 SKNEKFLTHLDEVF
+773 PKNEKILTYLDEVF

-847 KKYNSPEKEKT
+847 KKYDYPEKEKT

-886 KNDAYKYSLELEEKR
+886 KNDAYKYSLDLEEKR

-934 ALFGERKLK
+934 ALFGEKKLK
-943 DEILSE
+943 EEILSE

-1029 EKNYIVKTKYIEI
+1029 EKNYTVKTKYIEI